1 LTRARLITLKDNATS
16 ALILQLDEEVRVK
29 LKEYACIQVNHHKEV
44 PKAIADMQNL
54 GWRLHT
60 YQATGFGTDVK
71 HYLLFEKGD

>member
-1 LTRARLITLKDNATS
+1 
-16 ALILQLDEEVRVK
+16 VK
-29 LKEYACIQVNHHKEV
+29 LKEYTCIQVDHHKKV

-60 YQATGFGTDVK
+60 YQATGYGTDVK